1 MAATGTAAGRKSRPY
16 RSNPLRAWLS
26 HHLACARDSLR
37 RLLHSPLSSIM
48 GWLVIGI
55 ALALPVGL
63 LLVLDDARDLVDRLD
78 DPVQL
83 SLFLEMQLP
92 PAEVRE
98 LLQTLAQRPDVAATR
113 LVTPRQAL
121 QEFEQMLGLGDLL
134 DHLDANPLPNL
145 ILVSPAAS
153 PADRAAADLQ
163 SALGALPGVERVVL
177 DMAWVQ
183 RLNSILRLG
192 ERLVMVIGGLLGLGV
207 LLVVG
212 NSIRLIIESRRDEIL
227 IIKLVGGSD
236 AYVRRPCLY
245 TGLGYGLGGALT
257 AWLIVAAAGWLIAEP
272 LQALALAYQ
281 VEFAAPGLHGD
292 WRTGLPLLLVG
303 SALGLAGSWL
313 ALARHLAGIQPR

>member
-1 MAATGTAAGRKSRPY
+1 MANTGKGAGRKSRPY

-26 HHLACARDSLR
+26 HHLDCARDSLR
-37 RLLHSPLSSIM
+37 RLLYSPLSSTM

-63 LLVLDDARDLVDRLD
+63 LLVLDNARDLLGRLD
-78 DPVQL
+78 SPVQL
-83 SLFLEMQLP
+83 SLFLEMELP
-92 PAEVRE
+92 ATEVEEMVR
-98 LLQTLAQRPDVAATR
+98 TLEQRPDVAATR

-121 QEFEQMLGLGDLL
+121 QEFEQMLGHDDLL

-153 PADRAAADLQ
+153 PGDRAAADLQ
-163 SALGALPGVERVVL
+163 WALGELPGVERVVL

-192 ERLVMVIGGLLGLGV
+192 ERLVWVIGSLLGLGV

-212 NSIRLIIESRRDEIL
+212 NSIRLVIESRRDEIL

-236 AYVRRPCLY
+236 AYVRRPFLY
-245 TGLGYGLGGALT
+245 TGLGYGLGGALM
-257 AWLIVAAAGWLIAEP
+257 AWLIVAVAGWLLAEP
-272 LQALALAYQ
+272 LQALALTYHVDFTAQ
-281 VEFAAPGLHGD
+281 GLRGG